1 MIRSLG
7 LGHIGQISGFGLAW
21 NELTFTLVLLA
32 VLMCFE
38 YVVERLEKR
47 GKSILDVMVF
57 SRPGWLRW
65 AVYLVLVFTIILFG
79 VYATNNDNSFIYFQ
93 F

>member
-1 MIRSLG
+1 MDI
-7 LGHIGQISGFGLAW
+7 
-21 NELTFTLVLLA
+21 
-32 VLMCFE
+32 
-38 YVVERLEKR
+38 
-47 GKSILDVMVF
+47 MVF